1 MNAEFSRR
9 YVTVAGKQPKSER
22 ISQDSDTK
30 RLTLSENGVEEDVFV
45 VQKRN
50 MDTRPWRITV
60 DPIRAVMDTVI
71 AGVGYL
77 L

>member
-1 MNAEFSRR
+1 M
-9 YVTVAGKQPKSER
+9 
-22 ISQDSDTK
+22 SQDSDTK
-30 RLTLSENGVEEDVFV
+30 RMTLSENGVEEDVFV

-60 DPIRAVMDTVI
+60 DPIRAVVDTVI